1 MTINNFPIRRR
12 GDRLVIRRPNE
23 EPMMAIQNEMNR
35 MFDQF
40 FTDPFSI
47 LPIATGRL
55 AAEFNPRV
63 DISETDTEVKVVA
76 ELPGMEEK
84 DINLTLED
92 NAVIL
97 SGEKKSDLEEKGK
110 TFHRIERT
118 YGSFQ
123 RVIPIGVEVDEGKAN
138 ASFKN
143 GVLTITLPKAPEA
156 VKQAKKIAIKKE

>member
-23 EPMMAIQNEMNR
+23 EPMAAIQNEMNR

-55 AAEFNPRV
+55 TAEFSPRV

-84 DINLTLED
+84 DISLSFED
-92 NAVIL
+92 NSVIL

-110 TFHRIERT
+110 TFHRVERT

-123 RVIPIGVEVDEGKAN
+123 RVIPIGVEIDEDKAG

-156 VKQAKKIAIKKE
+156 VKQAKKITIKKE

>member
-1 MTINNFPIRRR
+1 MTNNNFPIRRR
-12 GDRLVIRRPNE
+12 GDQLTVRRANE

-40 FTDPFSI
+40 FTDPFTL
-47 LPIATGRL
+47 LPLTRTKL
-55 AAEFNPRV
+55 AEFSPRI
-63 DISETDTEVKVVA
+63 DISESDNEVKVVA

-84 DINLTLED
+84 DISLTLED
-92 NAVIL
+92 NAVVL

-110 TFHRIERT
+110 TYHRIERS

-123 RVIPIGVEVDEGKAN
+123 RVIPLGVEVDEDKAS
-138 ASFKN
+138 ASFKS

-156 VKQAKKIAIKKE
+156 VKQTKKIAIKKE

>member
-12 GDRLVIRRPNE
+12 GDRLTLRRANE

-40 FTDPFSI
+40 FTDPFTL
-47 LPIATGRL
+47 LPIPGTRL
-55 AAEFNPRV
+55 AAEFSPRV

-76 ELPGMEEK
+76 ELPGMDEK
-84 DINLTLED
+84 DINLSLED
-92 NAVIL
+92 NALIL
-97 SGEKKSDLEEKGK
+97 SGEKKSDVEEKGK
-110 TFHRIERT
+110 TFHRVERT

-123 RVIPIGVEVDEGKAN
+123 RVIPLNVEVDEDKAN

-143 GVLTITLPKAPEA
+143 GVLTITLPKAAEA
-156 VKQAKKIAIKKE
+156 VKQAKKITIKKE

>member
-23 EPMMAIQNEMNR
+23 EPMAAIQNEMNR

-47 LPIATGRL
+47 LPIATGKL
-55 AAEFNPRV
+55 TSEFIPRV
-63 DISETDTEVKVVA
+63 DLSETDTEVKVVA

-84 DINLTLED
+84 DISLSIED
-92 NAVIL
+92 NSIIL
-97 SGEKKSDLEEKGK
+97 SGEKKSDIEEKGK

-123 RVIPIGVEVDEGKAN
+123 RVIPIGIEVDENKAS

-143 GVLTITLPKAPEA
+143 GVLIITLPKAPEA
-156 VKQAKKIAIKKE
+156 VKQAKKITIKKE